1 MQTFFNPT
9 TPFLDDEGRPMVGAM
24 VSFLDTETSGSLI
37 EITDNAGTPLPNPIF
52 TGMDG
57 RLRLDNGNGA
67 PAVPC
72 IADGLSYKVT
82 VARRTGVEPVYI
94 GGILQNASELF
105 EAPYIAFVVTA
116 MGQAG
121 HDYPNTTVIGSIAEV
136 RLADKGIGAVVC
148 SGYYSAG
155 DCPDRIFTWI
165 DSQNPPADNAV
176 NILRNPDDGT
186 GYWRMNE
193 PEGGL
198 WDVRIAGMK
207 TSNTPAVNDQSL
219 TALLNIVNGYAST
232 SSIATVYF
240 PAGNWLLDSG
250 FVCASLCL
258 EKGANLK
265 PSDNTS
271 DRTVVVSHL
280 ENRGGLFYAYD
291 TSSYLSKRVI
301 LKVTGLLRSSWFSG
315 TINEFLTAN
324 ALENVEEIIFDSIT
338 ANGGTAVSVSG
349 KRVLQICS
357 LPSSITFTDCERYNV
372 GTGILEANIAAL
384 ASQLRFG
391 GNYNATLDDGK
402 VKMRYN
408 TNELVNIGNAL
419 VEILKSVSM
428 PDFVVGGAGV
438 EGWKVWNDGTDW
450 DGQFFLIAAKAA
462 VQNLRTVNLAC
473 GGTATFNKG
482 ARNGF
487 DGAVS
492 VTADKTIDDTELGD
506 STYLNVVAKVSGS
519 YGFYIDITATPTEGR
534 AIKIYAYNDDENY
547 TEAQTVVVVKVNGTT
562 KICLNSGGSVY
573 LIASGGDWVFDL
585 TRL

>member
-1 MQTFFNPT
+1 
-9 TPFLDDEGRPMVGAM
+9 MVGAM

-37 EITDNAGTPLPNPIF
+37 EITDNAGTPLPNPLF

-57 RLRLDNGNGA
+57 RLRLDNGNGS

-121 HDYPNTTVIGSIAEV
+121 HDYPNTTVLGSIADV

-198 WDVRIAGMK
+198 WDVRAAGMK
-207 TSNTPAVNDQSL
+207 TSNTPAVNDQCL

-232 SSIATVYF
+232 SSIVTVYF

-301 LKVTGLLRSSWFSG
+301 LKVTGLLRSSWLSG

-324 ALENVEEIIFDSIT
+324 ALENVEEIIFDSIG
-338 ANGGTAVSVSG
+338 ANGATDATVQG
-349 KRVLQICS
+349 KRVLQLCS
-357 LPSSITFTDCERYNV
+357 LPSSITFEDCERYNMT
-372 GTGILEANIAAL
+372 TGILDANIL
-384 ASQLRFG
+384 HLVSQLRLG
-391 GNYNATLDDGK
+391 DHYNAKLEDGK

-408 TNELVNIGNAL
+408 TNELVNISNTLVQVLKSITLTDFKLGAGNAQ
-419 VEILKSVSM
+419 
-428 PDFVVGGAGV
+428 
-438 EGWKVWNDGTDW
+438 GWAVWNDGTGW
-450 DGQFFLIAAKAA
+450 DGELFLLAAKIAAASIKVNDLLCNGLATLSNGA
-462 VQNLRTVNLAC
+462 QMEFDTV
-473 GGTATFNKG
+473 ATTSSD
-482 ARNGF
+482 AT
-487 DGAVS
+487 V
-492 VTADKTIDDTELGD
+492 DDTAFGD
-506 STYLNVVAKVSGS
+506 ATRMLLLSSNQSGHVVNV
-519 YGFYIDITATPTEGR
+519 TATPLAGR
-534 AIKIYAYNDDENY
+534 IIKVCAYTTDIDY
-547 TEAQTVVVVKVNGTT
+547 SRDFVIAVKVNGTT
-562 KICLNSGGSVY
+562 KATLKSGASIYLVANGSGWV
-573 LIASGGDWVFDL
+573 IDW

>member
-1 MQTFFNPT
+1 
-9 TPFLDDEGRPMVGAM
+9 MVGAM

-37 EITDNAGTPLPNPIF
+37 EITDNAGSPLPNPIF

-105 EAPYIAFVVTA
+105 EAPYIVFVVTA

-121 HDYPNTTVIGSIAEV
+121 HDYPNTTVLGSIADV

-155 DCPDRIFTWI
+155 DCPNRIFTWI

-198 WDVRIAGMK
+198 WDVRLAGMK
-207 TSNTPAVNDQSL
+207 TSNTPEVNDQCL
-219 TALLNIVNGYAST
+219 TALLNIVNGYAS
-232 SSIATVYF
+232 SSSVATVYF
-240 PAGNWLLDSG
+240 PVGNWLLDSG

-258 EKGANLK
+258 EKGAYLK

-291 TSSYLSKRVI
+291 TSSTASKRVI
-301 LKVTGLLRSSWFSG
+301 LKVTGLLRSSWLSG

-338 ANGGTAVSVSG
+338 GNGGTAVSVSG

-384 ASQLRFG
+384 ASQLRLG

-402 VKMRYN
+402 VKIRYD
-408 TNELVNIGNAL
+408 TNEVVNIGNTL
-419 VEILKSVSM
+419 VEVLKSM
-428 PDFVVGGAGV
+428 TLTDFKLGQGNT
-438 EGWKVWNDGTDW
+438 EGWAVWNDGTDW
-450 DGQFFLIAAKAA
+450 NGLLFLLASRAA
-462 VQNLRTVNLAC
+462 VQNLRAVNLAC

-487 DGAVS
+487 DAAVS
-492 VTADKTIDDTELGD
+492 VTADKTIDDTVFGA

-534 AIKIYAYNDDENY
+534 AIKIYAYNDDANY
-547 TEAQTVVVVKVNGTT
+547 SQMQTIVVVKVNGTD
-562 KICLNSGGSVY
+562 KIILNSGGSVY
-573 LIASGGDWVFDL
+573 LIASGGDWELDL

>member
-1 MQTFFNPT
+1 
-9 TPFLDDEGRPMVGAM
+9 MVF
-24 VSFLDTETSGSLI
+24 FLDTETSGSLI
-37 EITDNAGTPLPNPIF
+37 SITDSEGVALPNPLF
-52 TGMDG
+52 TGSDG
-57 RLRLDNGNGA
+57 RIRLDNGNGA

-94 GGILQNASELF
+94 GGILQNPSELF

-121 HDYPNTTVIGSIAEV
+121 HDYPNTTVLGSVAEV
-136 RLADKGIGAVVC
+136 RLADKGIGSVVC

-165 DSQNPPADNAV
+165 DSANPPADNAV
-176 NILRNPDDGT
+176 NILRNPDDST

-198 WDVRIAGMK
+198 WDVRAAGMK
-207 TSNTPAVNDQSL
+207 TSNTPSVNDQCL
-219 TALLNIVNGYAST
+219 TALLNIVNGNAST

-291 TSSYLSKRVI
+291 TSSTASKRVI
-301 LKVTGLLRSSWFSG
+301 LKVTGLLRSSWLSG

-349 KRVLQICS
+349 KRVLQICT
-357 LPSSITFTDCERYNV
+357 LPASIEFEDCERYNV
-372 GTGILEANIAAL
+372 DTGILDANIL
-384 ASQLRFG
+384 HLVSQLRLG
-391 GNYNATLDDGK
+391 DHYNAKLEDGK

-408 TNELVNIGNAL
+408 TNDVVNIGNAL
-419 VEILKSVSM
+419 VEVLESM
-428 PDFVVGGAGV
+428 TLTDFKLGQGNT
-438 EGWKVWNDGTDW
+438 EGWAVWNDGTDW
-450 DGQFFLIAAKAA
+450 DGLLFLLASRAA
-462 VQNLRTVNLAC
+462 VQNLRAVNLAC

-492 VTADKTIDDTELGD
+492 VTADKTIDDTVLGD
-506 STYLNVVAKVSGS
+506 STYLNVVAKLNNVQ
-519 YGFYIDITATPTEGR
+519 YFTINITATATEGR
-534 AIKIYAYNDDENY
+534 AIKIYAYNEDTNY
-547 TEAQTVVVVKVNGTT
+547 AANSPFVVVQINGTT
-562 KICLNSGGSVY
+562 KICLASGGSVY
-573 LIASGGDWVFDL
+573 LIATGGAWTLDL

>member
-1 MQTFFNPT
+1 
-9 TPFLDDEGRPMVGAM
+9 MVGAM

-37 EITDNAGTPLPNPIF
+37 SVTDSEGVALPNPLF
-52 TGMDG
+52 TGSDG

-94 GGILQNASELF
+94 GGILQNPSELF

-116 MGQAG
+116 MGQTG
-121 HDYPNTTVIGSIAEV
+121 HDYPNTTVLGSVAEV
-136 RLADKGIGAVVC
+136 RLADKGIGSVVC

-165 DSQNPPADNAV
+165 DSANPPADNAV
-176 NILRNPDDGT
+176 NILRNPDDST

-198 WDVRIAGMK
+198 WDVRAAGMK
-207 TSNTPAVNDQSL
+207 TSNTPALNDQGL

-291 TSSYLSKRVI
+291 TSSTASKRVI
-301 LKVTGLLRSSWFSG
+301 LKVTGLLRSSWLSG
-315 TINEFLTAN
+315 TINEFLTEN

-338 ANGGTAVSVSG
+338 GNGGTAVSVSG

-384 ASQLRFG
+384 ASQLRLG

-419 VEILKSVSM
+419 VEVHKSM
-428 PDFVVGGAGV
+428 TLTDFKLG
-438 EGWKVWNDGTDW
+438 EGNVQGWAVWNDGTAW
-450 DGQFFLIAAKAA
+450 DGELFLLAAKIAAASIK
-462 VQNLRTVNLAC
+462 VNDLLCNNLA
-473 GGTATFNKG
+473 TLSKG
-482 ARNGF
+482 AQQEF
-487 DGAVS
+487 DS
-492 VTADKTIDDTELGD
+492 VAEIEGSGTIDDAVFVDNAERILVLANG
-506 STYLNVVAKVSGS
+506 SSGS
-519 YGFYIDITATPTEGR
+519 LRYCEINVTATPTSGR
-534 AIKIYAYNDDENY
+534 VLKIYAHGLSGVNDGEFH
-547 TEAQTVVVVKVNGTT
+547 AVVKINGTT
-562 KICLNSGGSVY
+562 KSFLSAGSSVY
-573 LIASGGDWVFDL
+573 FTANGTVWSRNLERI
-585 TRL
+585 